1 MPVGKPRHSLYNLP
15 VPKPKQKRPH
25 HAGGKNLLCSHH
37 PAVGSVC
44 AAVPVFYVRRS
55 RNGLKITPPRKRQWR
70 AIVAANLI
78 TCLILLLV
86 WYFWF

>member
-1 MPVGKPRHSLYNLP
+1 MAPEKIYY
-15 VPKPKQKRPH
+15 
-25 HAGGKNLLCSHH
+25 
-37 PAVGSVC
+37 AVVVLVC
-44 AAVPVFYVRRS
+44 AASMLLSPFFYVRRS

>member
-25 HAGGKNLLCSHH
+25 YAVIILLS
-37 PAVGSVC
+37 AVSVLLS
-44 AAVPVFYVRRS
+44 PFFYIRRS
-55 RNGLKITPPRKRQWR
+55 RNGLKITPPRKRQWW

>member
-1 MPVGKPRHSLYNLP
+1 MPAEKIYYAVII
-15 VPKPKQKRPH
+15 
-25 HAGGKNLLCSHH
+25 LLS
-37 PAVGSVC
+37 AVSVLLS
-44 AAVPVFYVRRS
+44 PFFYVRRG

-70 AIVAANLI
+70 AIVTANLI